1 MVTHSSIPLISFLS
15 QAIKQSIP
23 FSSCKKQ
30 INSQTDVKKPFIMR
44 LQEWRDVLCAR
55 QMKEFR

>member
-1 MVTHSSIPLISFLS
+1 MPLISFLS
-15 QAIKQSIP
+15 QAIKESIP

>member
-1 MVTHSSIPLISFLS
+1 LVTHSSIPIISFLS
-15 QAIKQSIP
+15 QAIKESIP

-30 INSQTDVKKPFIMR
+30 INSQTDVKKLFIMR

-55 QMKEFR
+55 QMKELR